1 MKILEL
7 IKKEKKRDLVADN
20 LMIYKYKYSF

>member
-7 IKKEKKRDLVADN
+7 IKDKKEKKKLQITHLPIDIRA
-20 LMIYKYKYSF
+20 MG